1 MTDNK
6 LNEIIQTSLEK
17 IKELSET
24 GTVVGEPINTAS
36 GTVIIPVSKVSL
48 GFASGG
54 VELGN
59 KQKRAADN
67 AAQSRDPSFGGGGGT
82 GLTISP
88 VGFLV
93 VSPDGNVNMLSV
105 APPSVTAGNSIS
117 AVGDILE
124 KSPDIIRRL
133 KEVFSKEKSDEYK
146 ADRVFVEAE
155 ENKDK

>member
-24 GTVVGEPINTAS
+24 GTVVGEPINTES

-54 VELGN
+54 VDLGA
-59 KQKRAADN
+59 KKKAQKDN
-67 AAQSRDPSFGGGGGT
+67 CDVLSDTFGGGGGT

-88 VGFLV
+88 VGFLI
-93 VSPDGNVNMLSV
+93 VSKEGDVKMLSV
-105 APPSVTAGNSIS
+105 APSPVVAGNTITSI
-117 AVGDILE
+117 GDLLE
-124 KSPDIIRRL
+124 KTPDIIRGL
-133 KEVFSKEKSDEYK
+133 KDVFAKPRDDVFK
-146 ADRVFVEAE
+146 ADKVFNEAE
-155 ENKDK
+155 DNN

>member
-24 GTVVGEPINTAS
+24 GTVVGEPINTAG

-59 KQKRAADN
+59 KKKNADN
-67 AAQSRDPSFGGGGGT
+67 STQTRDPSFGGGGGT

-93 VSPDGNVNMLSV
+93 VSSDGNVSMLSV
-105 APPSVTAGNSIS
+105 TPPSVTAGNPIS

-124 KSPDIIRRL
+124 RSPDIIRRL
-133 KEVFSKEKSDEYK
+133 KEVFSKDKQDEYK
-146 ADRVFVEAE
+146 ADKVFVEAE
-155 ENKDK
+155 ENENK